1 MYAKKGEAC
10 NSELEII
17 LIWKLFEA
25 LEVNDEVTQVKNENL
40 RDSVSSDGLSSAG
53 CVIRPFL
60 NLRQKSEGVVVGRQ

>member
-25 LEVNDEVTQVKNENL
+25 LEVNEVTQVKNENL
-40 RDSVSSDGLSSAG
+40 RDSVRSDGLSSAG